1 MICKLS
7 LVLLVAKRG
16 GFFFAIYL
24 GSSECFRIF
33 VCGLFIRYF
42 FVIYCSSCCETR
54 RFFFAYKGKFIRQ
67 IFAYVGYYC
76 YLCSIIII
84 LTFKISVMNS
94 YLQKS
99 VEERLELEL
108 RAFLSAEYFD
118 ELSLEDRVDIITSLF
133 KCFEQY
139 LGR

>member
-1 MICKLS
+1 
-7 LVLLVAKRG
+7 
-16 GFFFAIYL
+16 
-24 GSSECFRIF
+24 
-33 VCGLFIRYF
+33 
-42 FVIYCSSCCETR
+42 
-54 RFFFAYKGKFIRQ
+54 
-67 IFAYVGYYC
+67 
-76 YLCSIIII
+76 
-84 LTFKISVMNS
+84 MNS

-118 ELSLEDRVDIITSLF
+118 ELSLEDRVEIITSLF